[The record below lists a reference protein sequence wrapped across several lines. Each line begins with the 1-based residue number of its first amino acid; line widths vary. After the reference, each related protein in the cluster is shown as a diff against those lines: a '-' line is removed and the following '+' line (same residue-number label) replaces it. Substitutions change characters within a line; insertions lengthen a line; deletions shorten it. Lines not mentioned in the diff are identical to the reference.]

1 MIRRTLILASIFLF
15 SIFSLSANSDT
26 TRVVILSV
34 NDMHAKIDNFPRFK
48 SLIDSIKQVYEH
60 VLVLSAGDNFTG
72 NPVVDQ
78 YPDKGYPIIDM
89 MNYSNF
95 NATVVGN
102 HEFDYGQEVLEK
114 RISQAGFP
122 FLAANI
128 TFTDKEKS
136 LRIQPYTFLNLKK
149 GIRIGLLGLI
159 QINPA
164 GLPDTHPSRLSGIKF
179 TSGIETAKDF
189 LWIKDSCDVFVVL
202 SHLGFEDDVVLAENT
217 SGIDLIIGGH
227 THTVANA
234 PKEFNGTLVTQAGS
248 NLRYVTMTTL
258 CLVDKQL
265 VKKSAQLLK
274 VSDHK
279 GIDQGLQTLL
289 EKYNDN
295 KELNTVIGKAL
306 NDISGKDELGCLM
319 TDGMA
324 AVDPVEIAFQNNG
337 GIRVDK
343 IPQGDI
349 TIKDI
354 YKLDPFGNEIVLF
367 NLNAS
372 EIKELIITS
381 FNRDNNID
389 LQASGITYSI
399 VQNEAGQA
407 TDAIII
413 MSNGKP
419 IDLNKDYNVG
429 MSSYIASS
437 YDFSKRDQGTSLY
450 ITTAQSLI
458 NFIKEK
464 KEVDYKGFKRAKTE
478 KAE

>member
-1 MIRRTLILASIFLF
+1 MIRRTLILASIFL
-15 SIFSLSANSDT
+15 IFNTSLSANSDT
-26 TRVVILSV
+26 TKVVILSV

-48 SLIDSIKQVYEH
+48 SLIDSIRQVHEH
-60 VLVLSAGDNFTG
+60 VLVFSAGDNFTG

-78 YPDKGYPIIDM
+78 YPDKGYPFIDM
-89 MNYSNF
+89 MNNCYF
-95 NATVVGN
+95 NATAVGN
-102 HEFDYGQEVLEK
+102 HEFDYGQEALGR

-122 FLAANI
+122 FLSANLS
-128 TFTDKEKS
+128 FTDKDKS
-136 LRIQPYTFLNLKK
+136 LRIEPYTFLNLKK
-149 GIRIGLLGLI
+149 GIRIGLLGII
-159 QINPA
+159 QINSA
-164 GLPDTHPSRLSGIKF
+164 GLPDTHPSKLTGIKF
-179 TSGIETAKDF
+179 TNGIETAKDF

-202 SHLGFEDDVVLAENT
+202 SHMGFEDDVALAENT

-227 THTVANA
+227 THTVVSD
-234 PKEFNGTLVTQAGS
+234 PKEYNGALITQAGS
-248 NLRYVTMTTL
+248 NLKYVTMTIMY
-258 CLVDKQL
+258 LVDKQL
-265 VKKSAQLLK
+265 VKKSAQLLR

-279 GIDQGLQTLL
+279 GVDQGFQTLL

-324 AVDPVEIAFQNNG
+324 AVAPVEIAFQNNG
-337 GIRVDK
+337 GIRIDK

-367 NLNAS
+367 KLNAA
-372 EIKELIITS
+372 EIKNLIIAS
-381 FNRDNNID
+381 FNRDKSID
-389 LQASGITYSI
+389 LQSSGITYSI
-399 VQNEAGQA
+399 VQNEEGKAI
-407 TDAIII
+407 DAIITL
-413 MSNGKP
+413 SNGKP
-419 IDLNKDYNVG
+419 VDLNKDYNVG

-437 YDFSKRDQGTSLY
+437 YEFRKRDEGTSLY

-478 KAE
+478 KEE

>member
-1 MIRRTLILASIFLF
+1 
-15 SIFSLSANSDT
+15 
-26 TRVVILSV
+26 
-34 NDMHAKIDNFPRFK
+34 
-48 SLIDSIKQVYEH
+48 
-60 VLVLSAGDNFTG
+60 
-72 NPVVDQ
+72 
-78 YPDKGYPIIDM
+78 
-89 MNYSNF
+89 
-95 NATVVGN
+95 
-102 HEFDYGQEVLEK
+102 
-114 RISQAGFP
+114 
-122 FLAANI
+122 
-128 TFTDKEKS
+128 
-136 LRIQPYTFLNLKK
+136 
-149 GIRIGLLGLI
+149 
-159 QINPA
+159 
-164 GLPDTHPSRLSGIKF
+164 
-179 TSGIETAKDF
+179 
-189 LWIKDSCDVFVVL
+189 
-202 SHLGFEDDVVLAENT
+202 
-217 SGIDLIIGGH
+217 
-227 THTVANA
+227 
-234 PKEFNGTLVTQAGS
+234 
-248 NLRYVTMTTL
+248 MTTL

-324 AVDPVEIAFQNNG
+324 AVAPVEIAFQNNG

-343 IPQGDI
+343 ILQGDI

-367 NLNAS
+367 KLNAS
-372 EIKELIITS
+372 EIKELIISS
-381 FNRDNNID
+381 FNRDKSID
-389 LQASGITYSI
+389 LQVSGITYSI